1 MKKLLLVCVSLSFAV
16 STMLANVNVQGM
28 VTDAETGEP
37 LIGVS
42 ILVQGTTTGTV
53 TDYDGAYS
61 LDVPDDAVLRF
72 SYMGYKPMELKAQ
85 SVLNLQME
93 SDAIV
98 MQEVVSLGYSSVKK
112 AELSSAAV
120 TVNAKTLTDVTTSDV
135 GQMLQGK
142 IAGVQIA
149 TSTGQ
154 PGAGADI
161 RVRGTGSITASAA
174 PLFVVD
180 GAPGGT
186 FNPNDVE
193 SITVLKDAGATAI
206 YGAAAAGGVIVVTT
220 KSGKNKG
227 KVNVDFKVT
236 GGISQALFGN
246 MNMMDGVELYDYH
259 KTMFSSIA
267 FKTKYPK
274 QLRTEGNDWRKTFF
288 KMGNTQDYYVAVSG
302 STEKTNYY
310 VSMDYF
316 TQKGTLIGTDYN
328 KISARADVETE
339 LCKGLKLGIRTN
351 FDNSNSSEDPSWEV
365 LDNAYYAMPW
375 DSPYD
380 KEGNIECI
388 TSAKRADGSTWYT
401 QNTWNGLHQM
411 QYNYLKSKAFAYY
424 AEASLHYQPL
434 DWLSFH
440 SVNRFNRSTSKWTNF
455 YDPRTKMTAYPSG
468 YLSITNEMGWSIG
481 TTNTVKAGY
490 TWGQHSLNGIVG
502 FEYGEGRTE
511 YNSAEG
517 TNMPDGMDELDACV
531 KQAVGS
537 YAIPTKGWSVFVQAQ
552 YDYAKRYFLTAS
564 YRCDASS
571 IFGSKN
577 RVGHF
582 PSVAASWMMT
592 NEHWMDNV
600 KDVMNTLKIR
610 ASYGLTGNDQIPAYQ
625 YLSVYGFGTG
635 YQNTVGATLARL
647 GNDELRWETAYMAA
661 LGLDFGFLKDR
672 VNFSIDLYNTDNK
685 DLLLNVPLAPS
696 SGFASVMM
704 NRGSVNNQGIELQF
718 NSTNIKRKHFTWD
731 MAFNIGMNR
740 NRVTELPD
748 HQAFLQTQ
756 SGVSQIV
763 REGQDIYSWYMKEWA
778 GVDPQNGDPLWYMV
792 DENENYVL
800 DENGNKT
807 TTNDYN
813 ATHEKIVGK
822 ATPLFAGGFYN
833 SFQFYG
839 VEIGINTTFQY
850 GNKIFNFNREATD
863 ADGAYLGH
871 NQMSIQNSVQGWTRW
886 QNPGDIATHPK
897 AVANGNLQSNAIS
910 SRYLEDGSYFR
921 VKNIT
926 IAYNLQPKVL
936 KKAHMTHCRFYIT
949 ADNLY
954 TATKF
959 SGMDPEVSITT
970 TSTSEYTSLA
980 GLYTTEYPSSRQFLV
995 GVEIGF

>member
-16 STMLANVNVQGM
+16 ASMMAAVNVQGT
-28 VTDAETGEP
+28 VTDAETGDP

-42 ILVQGTTTGTV
+42 ILVKGTTTGTV
-53 TDYDGAYS
+53 TDFDGFYS
-61 LDVPDDAVLRF
+61 ISVPDDAVLSF
-72 SYMGYKPMELKAQ
+72 SYMGYKAQDLKAQ

-93 SDAIV
+93 TDAIV

-120 TVNAKTLTDVTTSDV
+120 TVEAKGLTDVTTSDV

-154 PGAGADI
+154 PGAEADI

-174 PLFVVD
+174 PLYVVD

-227 KVNVDFKVT
+227 KVNVDFKIT
-236 GGISQALFGN
+236 GGVSQALFGN
-246 MNMMDGVELYDYH
+246 MNMMDGAELYDFH

-274 QLRTEGNDWRKTFF
+274 ELRDQSYDWRKGFF
-288 KMGNTQDYYVAVSG
+288 GLGNTQDYYVSVSG
-302 STEKTNYY
+302 ATEKTNYF
-310 VSMDYF
+310 VSVDYF
-316 TQKGTLIGTDYN
+316 RQKGTLTGTDYD
-328 KISARADVETE
+328 KVSARADIETL
-339 LCKGLKLGIRTN
+339 LCKGLTLGIRTN
-351 FDNSNSSEDPSWEV
+351 FNNSNSSEDPSWEI

-380 KEGNIECI
+380 KDGNLECI

-401 QNTWNGLHQM
+401 QNTWNGLYQM

-424 AEASLHYQPL
+424 GEATLRYQPT
-434 DWLSFH
+434 DWLTIQSL
-440 SVNRFNRSTSKWTNF
+440 NRFNRSTSKWTNY
-455 YDPRTKMTAYPSG
+455 YDPRTKMTAYPNG
-468 YLSITNEMGWSIG
+468 YLSISNEMAWSIG

-502 FEYGEGRTE
+502 FEYGEGRSE

-517 TNMPDGMDELDACV
+517 TNMPAGLDELDASI

-571 IFGSKN
+571 MFGSKN
-577 RVGHF
+577 RIGHF

-592 NEHWMDNV
+592 NENWMESV

-610 ASYGLTGNDQIPAYQ
+610 ASYGLTGNDQIPSYQ
-625 YLSVYGFGTG
+625 YLSVYAFGPQ
-635 YQNTVGATLARL
+635 YQNNVGAMLSRL

-661 LGLDFGFLKDR
+661 VGLDFGFLKDR

-696 SGFASVMM
+696 SGFASIMM
-704 NRGSVNNQGIELQF
+704 NRGSVRNQGIELQW

-731 MAFNIGMNR
+731 MGLNIGFNR
-740 NRVTELPD
+740 NKVTSLPD
-748 HQAFLQTQ
+748 HKDFLQTQ
-756 SGVSQIV
+756 SGVSQVV
-763 REGQDIYSWYMKEWA
+763 REGYDIYSWYMKEWA
-778 GVDPQNGDPLWYMV
+778 GVDAQTGDPLWYMV

-800 DENGNKT
+800 DANGNKT
-807 TTNDYN
+807 TTNNYN

-822 ATPLFAGGFYN
+822 ATPLFSGGFYN
-833 SFQFYG
+833 NFQFYG

-871 NQMSIQNSVQGWTRW
+871 NQMSLKNSVQGWTRW
-886 QNPGDIATHPK
+886 EKPGDIATHPK
-897 AVANGNLQSNAIS
+897 AVANGNQQSNAIS

-921 VKNIT
+921 LKNIT
-926 IAYNLQPKVL
+926 LAYNLQPNVL

-949 ADNLY
+949 ADNLF

-959 SGMDPEVSITT
+959 SGMDPEVSIVT
-970 TSTSEYTSLA
+970 TSTADYTSLA
-980 GLYTTEYPSSRQFLV
+980 GFYATEYPSSRQFLV

>member
-16 STMLANVNVQGM
+16 ASMMAAVNVQGT
-28 VTDAETGEP
+28 VTDAETGDP

-42 ILVQGTTTGTV
+42 ILVKGTTTGTV
-53 TDYDGAYS
+53 TDFDGFYS
-61 LDVPDDAVLRF
+61 ISVPDDAVLSF
-72 SYMGYKPMELKAQ
+72 SYMGYKAQDLKAQ
-85 SVLNLQME
+85 PVLNLQME
-93 SDAIV
+93 TDAIV

-120 TVNAKTLTDVTTSDV
+120 TVEAKGLTDVTTSDV

-154 PGAGADI
+154 PGAEADI

-174 PLFVVD
+174 PLYVVD

-227 KVNVDFKVT
+227 KVNVDFKIT
-236 GGISQALFGN
+236 GGVSQALFGN
-246 MNMMDGVELYDYH
+246 MNMMDSKELYDFQMSMFKPAIFKASH
-259 KTMFSSIA
+259 KEVDVNKS
-267 FKTKYPK
+267 Y
-274 QLRTEGNDWRKTFF
+274 NWRDGFF
-288 KMGNTQDYYVAVSG
+288 KLGNTQDYYVAVSG

-310 VSMDYF
+310 VSVDYF
-316 TQKGTLIGTDYN
+316 RQKGTLINTSYD
-328 KISARADVETE
+328 KISARADVETL
-339 LCKGLKLGIRTN
+339 LCKGLTLGIRTN
-351 FDNSNSSEDPSWEV
+351 FNNSNSSEDPSWQI

-375 DSPYD
+375 DNPYD
-380 KEGNIECI
+380 KDGNLELI
-388 TSAKRADGSTWYT
+388 TTPKRADGSTWWT
-401 QNTWNGLHQM
+401 QNTWNGLYQM

-424 AEASLHYQPL
+424 GEATLRWQPT
-434 DWLSFH
+434 DWLTIQSL
-440 SVNRFNRSTSKWTNF
+440 NRFNRSTSKWTS
-455 YDPRTKMTAYPSG
+455 YEDPRTKMSDYPNG
-468 YLSITNEMGWSIG
+468 YLSIDNEMSWSIG

-502 FEYGEGRTE
+502 FEYGEGRSE
-511 YNSAEG
+511 YNSAAG
-517 TNMPDGMDELDACV
+517 VDMPAGLDELDATV

-537 YAIPTKGWSVFVQAQ
+537 YAVPSKGWSVFVQAQ

-571 IFGSKN
+571 MFGSKN
-577 RVGHF
+577 RIGHF

-592 NEHWMDNV
+592 NENWMESV

-625 YLSVYGFGTG
+625 YLSVYAFGPK
-635 YQNTVGATLARL
+635 YQNNIGAMLSRL
-647 GNDELRWETAYMAA
+647 ENDELRWETAYMAA
-661 LGLDFGFLKDR
+661 VGLDFGFLKDR

-696 SGFASVMM
+696 SGFASIMM
-704 NRGSVNNQGIELQF
+704 NRGSVRNQGIELQW

-731 MAFNIGMNR
+731 MGFNIGFNR
-740 NRVTELPD
+740 NRVTDLPD
-748 HQAFLQTQ
+748 HKDFLQTQ
-756 SGVSQIV
+756 SGVSQVV
-763 REGQDIYSWYMKEWA
+763 REGEDIYSWYMKEWA
-778 GVDPQNGDPLWYMV
+778 GVDPQNGDPLWYVV
-792 DENENYVL
+792 D
-800 DENGNKT
+800 T
-807 TTNDYN
+807 TTGTKSVTNNYN
-813 ATHEKIVGK
+813 EATEQIVGK
-822 ATPLFAGGFYN
+822 ATPLFSGGFYN
-833 SFQFYG
+833 NFQFYG

-863 ADGAYLGH
+863 SDGAYLGH
-871 NQMSIQNSVQGWTRW
+871 NQMSLKNSVQGWTRW
-886 QNPGDIATHPK
+886 EKPGDIATHPA
-897 AVANGNLQSNAIS
+897 AVNQGNKQSNAIS

-921 VKNIT
+921 LKNIT
-926 IAYNLQPKVL
+926 IAYNLQPNVL

-949 ADNLY
+949 ADNIA

-970 TSTSEYTSLA
+970 TSTADYTSLA
-980 GLYTTEYPSSRQFLV
+980 GFYATEYPSSRQFLV